1 MAQQMRAL
9 MAPPPVALPGTASVH
24 EVARALRDAEMGDV
38 IVPANAQVCGM
49 GTDRDSVVRTVAA
62 AQDPATTTLADI
74 GSHASVTVPPRDSVE
89 EAVQFMR
96 THAIRRVPVVDG
108 GQPGGMV
115 SLGDLAVE
123 REPDS
128 VLSARSGAPPVP
140 HRGQTRTTDTPAGSA
155 THAGEKPMEEMWEET
170 QAEEPQIG
178 QERAQSE
185 ARLGSLA
192 VLQRRMRELLPTLP
206 PAVALGHQAPV
217 RDAIAV
223 MREKQ
228 LSCVLVVEH
237 GQLVGVFT
245 ERDVVTKVA
254 ATPLDVDHVPL
265 RDVMQ
270 PDPECLQLDDELIYA
285 LHQMLRG
292 AYRHVP
298 VVDEQRRPTALVSL
312 QAILD
317 ELVAAFPHE
326 LLNLPPSPAHAIA
339 PTPEGA

>member
-1 MAQQMRAL
+1 MEAMR
-9 MAPPPVALPGTASVH
+9 
-24 EVARALRDAEMGDV
+24 
-38 IVPANAQVCGM
+38 
-49 GTDRDSVVRTVAA
+49 
-62 AQDPATTTLADI
+62 
-74 GSHASVTVPPRDSVE
+74 
-89 EAVQFMR
+89 
-96 THAIRRVPVVDG
+96 
-108 GQPGGMV
+108 
-115 SLGDLAVE
+115 
-123 REPDS
+123 
-128 VLSARSGAPPVP
+128 
-140 HRGQTRTTDTPAGSA
+140 
-155 THAGEKPMEEMWEET
+155 EET

-192 VLQRRMRELLPTLP
+192 VLQRRIRELLPTLP
-206 PAVALGHQAPV
+206 PAVALGRQALV

-223 MREKQ
+223 MRQKQ

-270 PDPECLQLDDELIYA
+270 PDPECLQLDDELVYA

-312 QAILD
+312 QTIID

>member
-1 MAQQMRAL
+1 
-9 MAPPPVALPGTASVH
+9 
-24 EVARALRDAEMGDV
+24 
-38 IVPANAQVCGM
+38 
-49 GTDRDSVVRTVAA
+49 
-62 AQDPATTTLADI
+62 
-74 GSHASVTVPPRDSVE
+74 
-89 EAVQFMR
+89 
-96 THAIRRVPVVDG
+96 
-108 GQPGGMV
+108 
-115 SLGDLAVE
+115 
-123 REPDS
+123 
-128 VLSARSGAPPVP
+128 
-140 HRGQTRTTDTPAGSA
+140 
-155 THAGEKPMEEMWEET
+155 MEEMREET

-178 QERAQSE
+178 QERAQSA

-192 VLQRRMRELLPTLP
+192 VLQRRIRELLPTLP
-206 PAVALGHQAPV
+206 TAVALGHQTPV
-217 RDAIAV
+217 RDAIEV

-228 LSCVLVVEH
+228 LSCVLVVER

-245 ERDVVTKVA
+245 ERDVVTQVA

-312 QAILD
+312 QAIID
-317 ELVAAFPHE
+317 ALVAAFPHE